1 MSRGRGDRTERL
13 WVPVLLLLSSLKVRT
28 ASLPDRNQQSHT
40 NNPASRSTTMSVTL
54 LNACAV
60 RAEDATSTVDGALLL
75 VHFFPRCTVGAP
87 TAAVVLRSMP
97 QRLHAMADSAGSG
110 NESKVTETTIGGVLV
125 DVIDF
130 VDFAVAVLK
139 GNPRWCS
146 ALVGNSRTARSS
158 PAWAKLTQMMAGPR
172 IVSGRACGCSRSV
185 YGTASRWQCL
195 PTTLMTAVTRG
206 LRRSLESTPTFRDGA
221 PPELED
227 EPQPYL

>member
-1 MSRGRGDRTERL
+1 MLRAGRPCAGWLAGGSQPSCEKVSSKRNTRSRMATTAQTAPRLGTTPALLLSSLLLLCEYGLEKMSRGRGDRTERL

-97 QRLHAMADSAGSG
+97 QQLHAMADSAGSG
-110 NESKVTETTIGGVLV
+110 NESKVTETTIGGRHR
-125 DVIDF
+125 F
-130 VDFAVAVLK
+130 
-139 GNPRWCS
+139 C
-146 ALVGNSRTARSS
+146 
-158 PAWAKLTQMMAGPR
+158 
-172 IVSGRACGCSRSV
+172 
-185 YGTASRWQCL
+185 
-195 PTTLMTAVTRG
+195 
-206 LRRSLESTPTFRDGA
+206 
-221 PPELED
+221 
-227 EPQPYL
+227 